1 MFEGYFEK
9 ILERCLKGILPRYW
23 TDGGGGR
30 ERYWRGSKSQ
40 REGGGGGEL
49 RKTRRPRMTL
59 RCHTH
64 NDSTLRWAAM

>member
-9 ILERCLKGILPRYW
+9 ILEKCLKGILPRYW

-40 REGGGGGEL
+40 RGGGGRVE
-49 RKTRRPRMTL
+49 KNPQASY
-59 RCHTH
+59 
-64 NDSTLRWAAM
+64 DSTLSHTE

>member
-1 MFEGYFEK
+1 MFEGYFDH

-40 REGGGGGEL
+40 GGGGGVE
-49 RKTRRPRMTL
+49 KNPQVSYNSL
-59 RCHTH
+59 RCHTQ
-64 NDSTLRWAAM
+64 NDSILR